1 MLHQRALNTSV
12 FVLFLL
18 LFLLLW
24 NKPSNENVHSW
35 ESSLV
40 DHQTYLSTTTA
51 LEERGRDSQT
61 SSWNISHIS
70 HSSILPL
77 SQKPF
82 LLVQWLPPSLH
93 NRRRWRC
100 KAWRRRG
107 RCKAWR
113 GRCKAWRWW
122 CPTWFTN
129 RGLWKSTWWRCKARI
144 VEHCVFWNKK
154 KKKKG

>member
-12 FVLFLL
+12 FVLFLFLL
-18 LFLLLW
+18 LFLLLLLLC
-24 NKPSNENVHSW
+24 NKLSKENVH
-35 ESSLV
+35 SSLV
-40 DHQTYLSTTTA
+40 DHQTCLSTTTA
-51 LEERGRDSQT
+51 LKERGRDSQT

-113 GRCKAWRWW
+113 WW

-154 KKKKG
+154 KIGRAHV